1 MELKKHSISEASSII
16 GYPSHVLRY
25 YEKEFEL
32 TIPRNQSNHRYYTIN
47 EIEVFQNIKHLQEQ
61 GLTNNQIKIIL
72 SSPEV
77 IEDHS
82 MEDETAITI
91 SNENFK
97 KHQDF
102 SMLVNNIRENID
114 NSVNTLN
121 DNFQNSFKDVMS
133 EINFLKKEQEEKD
146 QDIILC
152 ENAKLKMK
160 IKQKSYEIAELKE
173 QLNKEKNKKKSI
185 LKRIFK

>member
-1 MELKKHSISEASSII
+1 
-16 GYPSHVLRY
+16 
-25 YEKEFEL
+25 
-32 TIPRNQSNHRYYTIN
+32 
-47 EIEVFQNIKHLQEQ
+47 
-61 GLTNNQIKIIL
+61 
-72 SSPEV
+72 
-77 IEDHS
+77 

-133 EINFLKKEQEEKD
+133 EINFLKKELVEKD